1 MTIITEKT
9 DFLLEVKS
17 KYTYRIFTNGNGEIS
32 IEVQLTE
39 DFKNAS
45 LDNFALVTTSRENFE
60 RFFTVDYI
68 NKLFLTLRHNIRSC
82 GRYGTIVQNFL
93 PRWDDLN

>member
-1 MTIITEKT
+1 MTIISKKT

-32 IEVQLTE
+32 FEVQLTE

-45 LDNFALVTTSRENFE
+45 LENFALVTTSRENFE
-60 RFFTVDYI
+60 RFCSVEYI
-68 NKLFLTLRHNIRSC
+68 NRLFLTLRHNIRPC
-82 GRYGTIVQNFL
+82 GRYGTIELNFI
-93 PRWDDLN
+93 PRWDD